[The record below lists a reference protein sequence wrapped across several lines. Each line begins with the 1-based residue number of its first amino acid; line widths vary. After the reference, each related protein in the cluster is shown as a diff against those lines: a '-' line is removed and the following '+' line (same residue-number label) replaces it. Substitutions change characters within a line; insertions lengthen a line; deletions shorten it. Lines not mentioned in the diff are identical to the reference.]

1 MGSIIFDV
9 QEVMESKS
17 RQIILHVIGCLAF
30 LSIPLLFAPG
40 PSISWHMLTIVPT
53 QRELFSNVLMI
64 GFFYLC
70 TYVLIPRLYF
80 NKNFALFSILAVLC
94 YLTITLLPYTLIPD
108 TFPHGTGMMS
118 ADNGTPAMPDR
129 RLELPIIFEFGHN
142 LLRFLVV
149 FFISLTMS
157 VSAQWQKTQQEKM
170 KAEVSFLKA
179 QINPHFLFNTLNSI
193 YSLALLKSDKTADAI
208 VKLSE
213 MMRYVINE
221 ADKDFVSLEKEI
233 TYINDYIVLQEN
245 RFGKSINL
253 SFSVTGDLR
262 GKKIAPLILITFV
275 ENAFKYGVNAEDEE
289 SVISIKIAVVGSEL
303 IMDVANKKVVVQ
315 LNMTEQSGKGIR
327 NAKERLN
334 VLYPSS
340 YILTINDT
348 PEDFSVSLR
357 LLLT

>member
-1 MGSIIFDV
+1 
-9 QEVMESKS
+9 
-17 RQIILHVIGCLAF
+17 
-30 LSIPLLFAPG
+30 
-40 PSISWHMLTIVPT
+40 
-53 QRELFSNVLMI
+53 
-64 GFFYLC
+64 
-70 TYVLIPRLYF
+70 
-80 NKNFALFSILAVLC
+80 
-94 YLTITLLPYTLIPD
+94 
-108 TFPHGTGMMS
+108 MMS
-118 ADNGTPAMPDR
+118 ADNGIPPMPDR
-129 RLELPIIFEFGHN
+129 QLELPIIFEFGHN

-275 ENAFKYGVNAEDEE
+275 ENAFKYGVNAEDDE

>member
-1 MGSIIFDV
+1 
-9 QEVMESKS
+9 MESKS

-40 PSISWHMLTIVPT
+40 PSISWHMLTITPT
-53 QRELFSNVLMI
+53 QRELLSNVLMI

-70 TYVLIPRLYF
+70 TYVLIPRFYF
-80 NKNFALFSILAVLC
+80 NKDLTLFSVLVVLC
-94 YLTITLLPYTLIPD
+94 YLVITVLPHILISDAFPSTLMADGNNMFDP
-108 TFPHGTGMMS
+108 PGMPMM
-118 ADNGTPAMPDR
+118 GQDR
-129 RLELPIIFEFGHN
+129 PNDLPFVFEFGHT

-149 FFISLTMS
+149 FFVSLTMS
-157 VSAQWQKTQQEKM
+157 VSGQWQKTQQEKM

-193 YSLALLKSDKTADAI
+193 YSLAVLKSDKTADAI

-233 TYINDYIVLQEN
+233 AYINDYIVLQEN

-253 SFSVTGDLR
+253 SFSVTGDLL

-289 SVISIKIAVVGSEL
+289 SVISIKIAVVGNEL
-303 IMDVANKKVVVQ
+303 IMDVVNKKVIVQ
-315 LNMTEQSGKGIR
+315 QSMTEHSGKGIR
-327 NAKERLN
+327 NAQERLN

-348 PEDFSVSLR
+348 AEDFSVSLK